1 MKRQTEPPRG
11 RRRTR
16 SGLPVD
22 GALPP
27 QAPRVLHQ
35 RHTGTWLSLTVLLLV
50 VVGGTVLWHLQ
61 RDSYFT
67 VNQVQV
73 LGTSRLDPATVV
85 RTSGATGREIWE
97 TDPKAIQHTLEGL
110 PLVQSAGVRRIWP
123 HTVAID
129 IVERQPVGTW
139 QIGGV
144 NYLVDREGVVL
155 DIARSPLGTT
165 IYVMDAAPALR
176 PGDRVDAELLQA
188 GEQTIHELPPKIAQQ
203 VAKLEYSADN
213 GLQVVTDHGVQ
224 ARLGDGRNLDYK
236 LAVWQAV
243 NKQAGP
249 SQIHLIDLRFQDTPY
264 FR

>member
-1 MKRQTEPPRG
+1 M
-11 RRRTR
+11 
-16 SGLPVD
+16 
-22 GALPP
+22 
-27 QAPRVLHQ
+27 
-35 RHTGTWLSLTVLLLV
+35 SLTVLLLTMV
-50 VVGGTVLWHLQ
+50 SGTVFWRLQ

-85 RTSGATGREIWE
+85 RTSGASGKEIWE
-97 TDPKAIQHTLEGL
+97 TDPQTIQHALETL
-110 PLVQSAGVRRIWP
+110 PLVQSAGVHRIWP
-123 HTVAID
+123 RTVAID
-129 IVERQPVGTW
+129 IVERQPAGTW

-155 DIARSPLGTT
+155 DIARHPMGTT

-176 PGDRVDAELLQA
+176 PGDQVNGDIIQA
-188 GEQTIHELPPKIAQQ
+188 GEQTIYQLPPKIAQQ
-203 VAKLEYSADN
+203 VVKLEYSADN

-243 NKQAGP
+243 NKQAGS
-249 SQIHLIDLRFQDTPY
+249 SQIHLIDLRFQDAPY